1 MLSTPRAHCNVL
13 LVEFLVVEPVPPTNL
28 NLIAIALEIGKTDYD
43 GLSPPD
49 NQCNACSKTHPLSS
63 RLAPL
68 RL

>member
-43 GLSPPD
+43 GLSPP
-49 NQCNACSKTHPLSS
+49 
-63 RLAPL
+63 R
-68 RL
+68 